1 MRRIIKYNPVELN
14 QMIENT
20 RKEVGNDFAENY
32 LLSLAKLLKDKPD
45 MYLSFGP
52 YWWLLKNELI
62 KIGVND
68 FGDDSDAE
76 IVEMLEYESRD
87 LNCAACFA
95 AQTLAFDAYATHT
108 NDKAVTGD
116 DGEPFIY
123 RLADDAMEL
132 MIAAKAINLGSSLH

>member
-1 MRRIIKYNPVELN
+1 MKKIVKYNPLELSKIVE
-14 QMIENT
+14 ET
-20 RKEVGNDFAENY
+20 HKEVGFDFAENY
-32 LLSLAKLLKDKPD
+32 LKNLASGLIERPD

-76 IVEMLEYESRD
+76 VVEMLEYESRD

-95 AQTLAFDAYATHT
+95 AQSLAFDSYSTHT
-108 NDKAVTGD
+108 NDKTVIGD

-123 RLADDAMEL
+123 RLADDDMEL
-132 MIAAKAINLGSSLH
+132 MIIAKAIEYGVLLH